1 LIEKIKTANE
11 KHAEVIDDFFKK
23 VSQGQNVYLLEIKKI
38 NDEIK
43 KKLTSF

>member
-1 LIEKIKTANE
+1 
-11 KHAEVIDDFFKK
+11 VIDDFFKK